1 MKKLILIFLGFYL
14 LTLIQTSFLIHFN
27 FGWQLGVFLIL
38 IFVAFINFFE
48 SPSKKT
54 GIYSALFAGFFLD
67 IFSTTPLNFFGFWI
81 LIFLGVSLFIKFI
94 LRKYVRVPIIKTS

>member
-14 LTLIQTSFLIHFN
+14 LTLIQISFLIHFN
-27 FGWQLGVFLIL
+27 FGWQLGSLPIL

-81 LIFLGVSLFIKFI
+81 LISIAIASFIKFI
-94 LRKYVRVPIIKTS
+94 FKKHVQVPKGV